1 MNDRSAW
8 HERLKTE
15 RERRGLSLLD
25 ISDRTRIRLVYLEII
40 ESGEIQKLP
49 GEIFVKGFV
58 RAYASALGVDFRS
71 IQGDLKGDLAAVFR
85 GGRGVR
91 DPEEG
96 WEYRDPWW
104 KALLRMPRWLGGL
117 LLSGAGFLVFLY
129 TVGFTVGP
137 DAPRQVSREPAPAPP
152 ALAAAP
158 VIGPGTVE
166 LKAYPAISAGKNA
179 VPAGRPQETVSLVLK
194 AVEDTWLMVRVD
206 NQTTRE
212 VLLKRGESIRWDAR
226 DRVLL
231 TLGNAG
237 GVRVTFKDR
246 PMEPLGRPG
255 EVKKGILFTREIDRP
270 QIVPEEGGSRRIGST
285 PAGEG

>member
-1 MNDRSAW
+1 MNDRSPW
-8 HERLKTE
+8 YEQLKTE

-25 ISDRTRIRLVYLEII
+25 ISDRTRIRLVYLEIL
-40 ESGEIQKLP
+40 ESGEIHKLP
-49 GEIFVKGFV
+49 GEVFARGFA
-58 RAYASALGVDFRS
+58 RAYASALGMDFRT

-85 GGRGVR
+85 GGRGGS

-104 KALLRMPRWLGGL
+104 KALMRMPRWLGGL
-117 LLSGAGFLVFLY
+117 LLSGMGFLVFLY
-129 TVGFTVGP
+129 TVGLTVGP
-137 DAPRQVSREPAPAPP
+137 DAPRQASRETVPLPP
-152 ALAAAP
+152 VHAATP

-166 LKAYPAISAGKNA
+166 LKAYPASSSGQNE
-179 VPAGRPQETVSLVLK
+179 VPAGRPQDTVSLVLK
-194 AVEDTWLMVRVD
+194 AVEDTWLTVRVD
-206 NQTTRE
+206 NQTSRE

-270 QIVPEEGGSRRIGST
+270 QIVPKSGGGQGTSG
-285 PAGEG
+285 

>member
-104 KALLRMPRWLGGL
+104 KALLRMPRWPRRSSPERRGVPR
-117 LLSGAGFLVFLY
+117 LSLHGRIHRRSGCPAPGFPRKPAPRPAGPCGGAGHW
-129 TVGFTVGP
+129 
-137 DAPRQVSREPAPAPP
+137 
-152 ALAAAP
+152 
-158 VIGPGTVE
+158 
-166 LKAYPAISAGKNA
+166 
-179 VPAGRPQETVSLVLK
+179 
-194 AVEDTWLMVRVD
+194 TW
-206 NQTTRE
+206 N
-212 VLLKRGESIRWDAR
+212 G
-226 DRVLL
+226 
-231 TLGNAG
+231 
-237 GVRVTFKDR
+237 
-246 PMEPLGRPG
+246 
-255 EVKKGILFTREIDRP
+255 
-270 QIVPEEGGSRRIGST
+270 
-285 PAGEG
+285 